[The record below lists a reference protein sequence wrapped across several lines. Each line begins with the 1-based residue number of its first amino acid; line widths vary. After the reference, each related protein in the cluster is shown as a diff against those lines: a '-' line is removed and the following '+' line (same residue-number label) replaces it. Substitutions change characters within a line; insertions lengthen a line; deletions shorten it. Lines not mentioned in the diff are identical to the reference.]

1 MFVGL
6 KAAIA
11 VISNT
16 LWKYTPALLVCSSHL
31 SATARDA
38 FRLIVSLG
46 DKLMEEKH
54 TLLECPLKMQC
65 FHFSKQLLPFGGS
78 FIKGMS

>member
-6 KAAIA
+6 KVVIA

-16 LWKYTPALLVCSSHL
+16 LWKYTPALLVCVWHL

-65 FHFSKQLLPFGGS
+65 FHFSEQLFPFGRS
-78 FIKGMS
+78 LIKGML